1 LQDLDRKLPAVPE
14 SEFNVE
20 PPSETI
26 PFVPETAG
34 PAFASSNPYPDS
46 ESDSEMFSELPVV
59 SQQSGNVAMETN
71 ATEDKP
77 VIKKRKYQYKSFMD
91 DSDDSDDTSDS
102 DSESAKKEWKEC
114 MEVDVPG
121 TTSNQKTK
129 TYSTTAE
136 PQSKKVKPTKVTGK
150 RKVASASKNKFR
162 PLPKSGAK
170 NKNNRQTTTTRNNN
184 STRPSNTDTTTTR
197 NNNTTRLSNTDT
209 TTHRRTRTTR
219 NNNTTPPSNTDT
231 TTHRSTTTG
240 ARQPRETNTDTTTR
254 QLPTTTRQNTRR
266 RVPYG
271 FSLRL
276 RPQVTGRLPIC
287 CGCGCGIDRAHMS
300 VYHRY
305 MKQRYTH
312 QDQYHKTY
320 RCLMGLTPY
329 KKRSFLNTNF
339 PTNDAVR
346 GIQARMRQNWF

>member
-59 SQQSGNVAMETN
+59 YQQ
-71 ATEDKP
+71 
-77 VIKKRKYQYKSFMD
+77 
-91 DSDDSDDTSDS
+91 SDDTSDS

-287 CGCGCGIDRAHMS
+287 CGCGCGIDRAH
-300 VYHRY
+300 
-305 MKQRYTH
+305 KGTPT
-312 QDQYHKTY
+312 KTNIT
-320 RCLMGLTPY
+320 R
-329 KKRSFLNTNF
+329 
-339 PTNDAVR
+339 PTGVL
-346 GIQARMRQNWF
+346 WV